1 MITQKKIIIPIF
13 NYKLTIVIFD
23 KWKELNEFLPSE
35 EMSNEAKAITI
46 DQYGVSLVAVNF
58 RSGSSIAHEAVH
70 IKNAIWRYI
79 GYEPQRDNDE
89 VDAYLVTYIYSKIM
103 EVYYKHDKAAN

>member
-1 MITQKKIIIPIF
+1 MILVTQ
-13 NYKLTIVIFD
+13 
-23 KWKELNEFLPSE
+23 FLPSE

-46 DQYGVSLVAVNF
+46 DQYGSSLVAVNF

-79 GYEPQRDNDE
+79 GYEPQRDND
-89 VDAYLVTYIYSKIM
+89 DD
-103 EVYYKHDKAAN
+103 YKDGFKLWNYFKED